1 MRIAATVSRILLGLL
16 FLVAGA
22 SGFFFIANPPPAPPG
37 LAGQFQDIFFAS
49 RWVLFVDGVEFVAA
63 VLLLANRFVP
73 IALLLLA
80 GVLPNILVFHITMM
94 PMGIFPGLIATLL
107 WFVVALQYRSL
118 FAPLFVAR
126 ASIDR

>member
-1 MRIAATVSRILLGLL
+1 MRNAALVFRIVLGLL

-22 SGFFFIANPPPAPPG
+22 SGFFLISNPPPAPPG

-49 RWVLFVDGVEFVAA
+49 RWVLFVDGVELIAG

-73 IALLLLA
+73 VALLLLA

-94 PMGIFPGLIATLL
+94 PSGIFPGLIATIL
-107 WFVVALQYRSL
+107 WFIVALQYRSL
-118 FAPLFVAR
+118 FAPIFVSR
-126 ASIDR
+126 PQVDR